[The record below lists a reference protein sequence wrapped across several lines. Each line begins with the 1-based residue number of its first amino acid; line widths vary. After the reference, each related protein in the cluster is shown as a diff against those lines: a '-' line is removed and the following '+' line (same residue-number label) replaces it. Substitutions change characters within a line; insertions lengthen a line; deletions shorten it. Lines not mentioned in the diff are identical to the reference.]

1 MEPEDLPWPGELEEE
16 EEEEAA
22 AAAAPEETA
31 NLDEIV
37 VVEEVEEET
46 RPELNSDFN
55 YEYQRRES
63 TDDDEE
69 DDEAKA
75 WLQAHPGGTLP
86 PPPPP
91 RYRYSEGERASLEVP
106 LTCRVW
112 QQSLYQGS
120 SRTQISDTNAVSLET
135 TTQWGSGDDQKTES
149 WHCLPQETDSSQ
161 TLDTSQ
167 TRFNVRTE
175 GIEVTDFSSLEESVL
190 SQSENQVKE
199 SNRDRDLLCS
209 PLLVIQDN
217 FASPDLPLLTCM
229 TQDQEFGADSLFHQS
244 ELEFAPLRGIP
255 DKSEDTEWFS
265 RPSEVSEALFQATSE
280 VASDLV
286 NSYLSISQHPLI
298 STPAAGSQHSLLP
311 PEQENKEE
319 SISSDTADEQKTSK
333 DSDNYDAASSYIS
346 WKTRKDMQQSET
358 NLVDQVSTSASSEVS
373 EETVAFKR
381 SDSFDA
387 SCSHVQFWKQETLQ
401 QAETHPTNQDRV
413 SFPHEI
419 TPPPPNR
426 MSYSFLRC
434 LLEGRRKGTPLTSD
448 SRYLESVCLRAP
460 AENGVKQNVDSL
472 GGYEGKEDVQKE
484 VSPCLK
490 QKETK
495 NNFLSSE
502 VHPRPSEIP
511 YIGKVIVPDNSVKVS
526 EAYVLSRG
534 HDLSKMEASG
544 GLLQTVKSNLDETSE
559 QLYFEE
565 ERNQKATSVFGEKNV
580 DATENVAFEAVIA
593 SIESSKDES
602 TVNEISKSLRDDSQE
617 REPKSPCLSPFNY
630 NDENSFFDEL
640 KHPCYQSTPGVFEPA
655 ASKLLLHKKDDD
667 DSSLYWHPSLK
678 SSPNSFQEI
687 LIKPL
692 SVIPELKSPA
702 SLSEKS
708 YNQSI
713 GLGKTQSAL
722 FQYDM
727 NNEMFLPIGKIKSVS
742 ALDLAEKVGSS
753 NDIYSMKVSTSGSL
767 VLQDLKQQTFEE
779 VIESSHC
786 SLGQDVDFSDTTEGL
801 SAAVGSS
808 SSANLVACDAESQGA
823 LPLTKDA
830 SLTTV
835 GQETLLKAD
844 IGQSEIPQPTGVE
857 SSFSIHTIMQNDPYF
872 VEGPQGKAASEI
884 ITVDDGTECCNPDE
898 NAVVCS
904 QRVAELQRETC
915 EQHDVTG
922 ECTELAALENLLD
935 DLCDSSQDCQPAS
948 QQPSEE
954 ESNYQEPVSHSNLG
968 INQSFSSILPPFVPH
983 EPTRESEYHSS
994 NLRMLRVSP
1003 DAVPKT
1009 LRHLAADASKGGLA
1023 EITQSNLKS
1032 GITTTPGDSDIG
1044 SRLSSSPE
1052 DLPQLVVHS
1061 QEATAGEHADLLHR
1075 KALTDSQLTEEPL
1088 KVSAVPVL
1096 ADQKTG
1102 IAAVPSSFYS
1112 QREKPGIF
1120 YQQAL
1125 PDSHLT
1131 EESLKVSAAP
1141 TPTDQKTE
1149 KGIVQP
1155 SSYSYREKPF
1165 YQQTVPDSHLPEE
1178 ALKVSA
1184 ASGPA
1189 DQKTSLPTVT
1199 STSYSQREEPS
1210 VFYQQELPESHLTEE
1225 APSVSAAA
1233 RPADRKTGTPTVAS
1247 TSYSHGEKPRI
1258 FYQQALPESH
1268 VPDRTLKFSAVP
1280 GPVDQKTGT
1289 TTVPSTSYSQRGK
1302 PGIFY
1307 QQELP
1312 DSHQIE
1318 EARKFSAALGS
1329 ADQKTGTTTVP
1340 STTYSQRGKPGI
1352 LHQQQLPDS
1361 HQIEEARK
1369 FSAAYGPADQKT
1381 IIPTIHSW
1389 SEKPVIFYPQALPD
1403 RHQTEETL
1411 KVSSVSGP
1419 ADQKTGIPTISSASY
1434 SHKEKPSIFY
1444 QQTLPD
1450 SNKTE
1455 EALKGAV
1462 APAPGDQKTGSPAEL
1477 SSPYSHRK
1485 QPILFSQQTLPDS
1498 HLPEE
1503 GLKVSAVF
1511 GSAEQKAEIA
1521 AVSSS
1526 AYSHRDKSGIVY
1538 QQELSDSHLAKEA
1551 LKVAVG
1557 ARVADQK
1564 TGIPTGSSGSHS
1576 QREKP
1581 SIFYQQVLPD
1591 SHPTEKPLKVSV
1603 VPGLVDQNT
1612 GIPTVPSGSYSQRQ
1626 KPVIFYQQTLPDSN
1640 IPEEALRVSGVP
1652 GPADKTFGI
1661 PTVTSTSYSQREKP
1675 SIFYQQKLP
1684 ETSLTEESLKLLA
1697 APRQADQRTG
1707 ISTAS
1712 SALYSQREKPG
1723 VFYQQSLPGS
1733 HLPGESPKVP
1743 AAPGSADH
1751 KTGTVTVPSSS
1762 YSLGEKS
1769 IIFYQQ
1775 PDGHVPEEALNVS
1788 ASPVSVEQ
1796 KTGIPT
1802 VISPSHS
1809 HKGETGIFYQQ
1820 NVSGSHLLEE
1830 ALKVSA
1836 APGPA
1841 DQKVRTSTVSS
1852 TSSSLGEKAII
1863 FYEQALPDSHPPEE
1877 DLKGLVVSGPTE
1889 QKTDI
1894 PTLPS
1899 SSYSLGEK
1907 PIIFH
1912 RQALPGSPLTKEA
1925 LKIVAVPE
1933 PADQKSGTPLVS
1945 STAYSLGEKPVIFYQ
1960 QALSDSQLT
1969 KETLKVSAVP
1979 GPVDQ
1984 KTGTPFYSHREKPV
1998 ISYQQ
2003 ELPDSHPTEKALK
2016 VSIVPG
2022 PTDPKTGK
2030 PVVISASYPHREK
2043 PSVSYQQELSDL
2055 TEAALKIL
2063 GVSAPADHKTV
2074 VTSTPY
2080 SQGEQS
2086 IDSYQQQLPDLTEV
2100 ALKSVGV
2107 PGPADQKIEIASPG
2121 SYTRKEK
2128 SSIVHQQEL
2137 PGVTKEAVDVF
2148 DLPGLS
2154 DQKTGIPTG
2163 PSVSYTDRQK
2173 SKDFHEQA
2181 LPDSQVT
2188 GETLKAS
2195 AVPGLADQ
2203 NRTSTVPSSS
2213 YQHKE
2218 KLKISPVNVLDDQKT
2233 ELSTTA
2239 HSSYSHGEKPKVST
2253 LIGPDDQKPPLL
2265 TSFRSSY
2272 SQRIKPSILFQQ
2284 QLPDRDQSGD
2294 TVKISTV
2301 PEPAEVNA
2309 GIPIP
2314 LSSSHLHREKPRIV
2328 YPQEL
2333 PNKHLTED
2341 ALKLSTV
2348 PGPADQKTVLPT
2360 TPPSSFSHREKPSI
2374 FYPKDLSDRH
2384 LTEDALKVSSGLGKV
2399 DQITGLPTVSPGTY
2413 SHAKSSMEDSREE
2426 EGVSESDDCGGS
2438 IDSLAAHV
2446 KNLLQCE
2453 SSLNHAKEILRNA
2466 EEEECRVRARARA
2479 WNMKFNLAHECGY
2492 SISELNEDDRRKV
2505 EEIKAELFGH
2515 GRTTDLSKGFQSPQ
2529 GIGCSP
2535 EAVCGH
2541 IIIESHEKGCFRTLT
2556 AEQPQL
2562 DSHPCVFRS
2571 AEPSEMIRGHRS
2583 ASSCTARH
2591 ISLSQ
2596 SPDQSNPHFKVWNSL
2611 RLESP
2616 SPLRIPEDFKISKS
2630 LRMPFHEPTCMPP
2643 KEMNFHSLSQML
2655 PSEPMKEFTTSITF
2669 SSHRHSKCVS
2679 DSSILKVGVT
2689 ESSPCTGASMGVFNS
2704 QEENP
2709 PRDLIQKASAPS
2721 SFKKPSHLPNKTVT
2735 ILAEGSRQSQK
2746 LPVNLEHSHQ
2756 EEKLIERSDFKVSF
2770 SEPST
2775 SASCSNYKEIQFSD
2789 NQTLISMDRPS
2800 STVGIEKNVTIIP
2813 DLPSHIFL
2821 EQRELFEQSKTP
2833 HADHHVR
2840 KHHSPPSPDI
2850 PSSIFLEQRELFE
2863 RCKSPYIDHPL
2874 RESHSLFPQGQECIA
2889 SDLPSPIFLEQR
2901 QSKAPC
2907 IDDHMRKHHFP
2918 LSQGQDCVV
2927 EKDNQLKPIS
2937 YISNINVEAKFTNVV
2952 SQLVP
2957 DHCTLATSAST
2968 PPSNRKAL
2976 SCVRITLCP
2985 KTPSTLESGAL
2996 DKRFHSLDPA
3006 CKTRMNS
3013 EFDSDLQTLSSRSLE
3028 PTSKLLTCKP
3038 VAQNQECLDFLGPIS
3053 PLDFQVIQSP
3063 LPDSSTITQK
3073 LKTMPSQNSQL
3084 VTSRQIQVNI
3094 SDLEAY
3100 SSPEG
3105 TPVSADRVG
3114 WARVKAGSGDLIQ
3127 ISHLWQKHTYLSH
3140 HCINRSCSQQ
3150 RELSIKPRFLEE
3162 SKTPFSGKI
3171 SSDAVT
3177 QITTESPEKT
3187 MFSSEIFI
3195 NAKDDGHEIPEPR
3208 TQKVPKPPV
3217 RFASSSS
3224 VQQITPTSGTDA
3236 QPELLPYKPSGSSKM
3251 FYVPQ
3256 LGKTPSFP
3264 DSKSD
3269 TTIESSHSGSNDA
3282 IAPDFPAQVLGT
3294 RDDELPDTV
3303 NIKHKEG
3310 IYSKRAKSKPS
3321 LSLEKIPFPKDNAD
3335 SSVPLPITGDENL
3348 ANKKQEEEIHSK
3360 KAVPKTA
3367 QPEESKPL
3375 QKEAAGSGGPTAPE
3389 HSAQVQDTKLGSLPD
3404 SKVIKQKEEIHM
3416 KGTIPKKAWLENKE
3430 SLEIDIAESESHSEF
3445 ENTTH
3450 SVFRSAKFY
3459 FHHPVHL
3466 ASDQDFCH
3474 ESVGRS
3480 VLVQHSWKDFFQHH
3494 SDKHR
3499 EHTYLPPPFQSVDK
3513 TQTDYTRVKSLS
3525 INLNLGN
3532 KEVIHTTKSQARDY
3546 LKSSRQINDP
3556 KKEHK
3561 VTRAVTTQHTSNL
3574 NELWNKYQERQKQQK
3589 PPGFIDGKELSLVE
3603 RLDRLAKLLQNPITH
3618 SLHASESTQ
3627 DDSRGERD
3635 VREWSGKHQPQKS
3648 KLQKKKRYKSLGDLK
3663 HRNISD
3669 LKKSKVLSHQ
3679 AGRPSQIKIEQIK
3692 FDKYILR
3699 KQPGFNYISNTS
3711 SESRPS
3717 EESELLTDTTTNIL
3731 STTTSVDSDI
3741 LTQTDR
3747 EVTLRERSSSISTI
3761 DTARLIQAFG
3771 HERVC
3776 MSPRRIK
3783 LYSSTTN
3790 QQRRYLEKRCKH
3802 NKKALN
3808 VGHPQM
3814 TSEHT
3819 RRKRIQ
3825 EENQMISSD
3834 SVSSSA
3840 GTFLSSNSTICNK
3853 QNVHMLNK
3861 GVQAGHLEIVNG
3873 TRKHTRDVGVT
3884 FPTPSSSEARLEED
3898 SDVTS
3903 WSEEKIE
3910 EKMLFANY
3918 LGDKKLR
3925 KSKQNCC
3932 EGVSWFVPVEDVKF
3946 ESKKENL
3953 PKICGPG
3960 VSWFEPITKIKPWR
3974 EPLREQNW
3982 QGQRVADWGLL
3993 AGPSQDHGRDTPRP
4007 FVRATLQ
4014 EALQLHRPDFISRS
4028 GERIKRLRLIVQ
4040 ERKLQNV
4047 LQSERHALFNAPAPL
4062 PERVFLAAQKTKPIG
4077 KKEMIQRSKRMY
4089 EQLPEVQ
4096 KKREEEKRRLE
4107 YKTYRLRAQ
4116 LYKKKVTNQL
4126 LGRKVPWD

>member
-565 ERNQKATSVFGEKNV
+565 ERNQKATSVF
-580 DATENVAFEAVIA
+580 
-593 SIESSKDES
+593 
-602 TVNEISKSLRDDSQE
+602 
-617 REPKSPCLSPFNY
+617 
-630 NDENSFFDEL
+630 
-640 KHPCYQSTPGVFEPA
+640 
-655 ASKLLLHKKDDD
+655 
-667 DSSLYWHPSLK
+667 
-678 SSPNSFQEI
+678 
-687 LIKPL
+687 
-692 SVIPELKSPA
+692 
-702 SLSEKS
+702 
-708 YNQSI
+708 
-713 GLGKTQSAL
+713 
-722 FQYDM
+722 
-727 NNEMFLPIGKIKSVS
+727 
-742 ALDLAEKVGSS
+742 
-753 NDIYSMKVSTSGSL
+753 
-767 VLQDLKQQTFEE
+767 
-779 VIESSHC
+779 
-786 SLGQDVDFSDTTEGL
+786 
-801 SAAVGSS
+801 
-808 SSANLVACDAESQGA
+808 
-823 LPLTKDA
+823 
-830 SLTTV
+830 
-835 GQETLLKAD
+835 
-844 IGQSEIPQPTGVE
+844 
-857 SSFSIHTIMQNDPYF
+857 
-872 VEGPQGKAASEI
+872 EGPQGKAASEI

-2413 SHAKSSMEDSREE
+2413 SHGEKHVFSEHVQRLIDNLQSSDSSVIANDMPLNSLADDRVIINKPEFSGFGDIGSEEIRDTDSSSKTLKEIQTLLMEAENLALKRCNFSAPLVPFRDVSDISFVQSKKVVCFKEPSVTDISDGSLLQRQPFREESPSNKCILKDTGTQTNLKCQRGVENWEFISSTTVRSPLQEAEYKARAALDETLRHYEAAKSVLRSEPEGYSGTIGKKIIIPVMSIIKSDSSTDTSDGNASCSWESNVPESLESVSDVLLNFFPYASAKSSMEDSREE

>member
-22 AAAAPEETA
+22 AAAEPEETA

-37 VVEEVEEET
+37 VVEEVEDET
-46 RPELNSDFN
+46 RPELNSDSN
-55 YEYQRRES
+55 YEFQRRES

-190 SQSENQVKE
+190 SQSENQAKE

-244 ELEFAPLRGIP
+244 EVEFAPLRGIP

-319 SISSDTADEQKTSK
+319 SISSDTADEQKTFK
-333 DSDNYDAASSYIS
+333 DSDNYDAASSYMS

-358 NLVDQVSTSASSEVS
+358 NLADKDQVSTSASSEVS
-373 EETVAFKR
+373 EETIAFKR

-387 SCSHVQFWKQETLQ
+387 ACSHVQFWKQETLQ

-434 LLEGRRKGTPLTSD
+434 LLEGRRKGIPLTSD

-472 GGYEGKEDVQKE
+472 GGYEGKEDLQKE
-484 VSPCLK
+484 VFPCLK

-526 EAYVLSRG
+526 EAYILSRG

-544 GLLQTVKSNLDETSE
+544 GPLQTVKSNLDETSE

-565 ERNQKATSVFGEKNV
+565 ERNQKTTSVF
-580 DATENVAFEAVIA
+580 
-593 SIESSKDES
+593 
-602 TVNEISKSLRDDSQE
+602 
-617 REPKSPCLSPFNY
+617 
-630 NDENSFFDEL
+630 
-640 KHPCYQSTPGVFEPA
+640 
-655 ASKLLLHKKDDD
+655 
-667 DSSLYWHPSLK
+667 
-678 SSPNSFQEI
+678 
-687 LIKPL
+687 
-692 SVIPELKSPA
+692 
-702 SLSEKS
+702 
-708 YNQSI
+708 
-713 GLGKTQSAL
+713 
-722 FQYDM
+722 
-727 NNEMFLPIGKIKSVS
+727 
-742 ALDLAEKVGSS
+742 
-753 NDIYSMKVSTSGSL
+753 
-767 VLQDLKQQTFEE
+767 
-779 VIESSHC
+779 
-786 SLGQDVDFSDTTEGL
+786 
-801 SAAVGSS
+801 
-808 SSANLVACDAESQGA
+808 
-823 LPLTKDA
+823 
-830 SLTTV
+830 
-835 GQETLLKAD
+835 
-844 IGQSEIPQPTGVE
+844 
-857 SSFSIHTIMQNDPYF
+857 
-872 VEGPQGKAASEI
+872 EGPQGKAASEV

-904 QRVAELQRETC
+904 QRVAELQSETC

-935 DLCDSSQDCQPAS
+935 DLCDSSQDWQPAS

-954 ESNYQEPVSHSNLG
+954 ESNFQEPVSHSNLG

-1009 LRHLAADASKGGLA
+1009 LKHLAGDASKGGLV

-1052 DLPQLVVHS
+1052 DVPQLVVHS
-1061 QEATAGEHADLLHR
+1061 QEEATTGEHADLLHQ
-1075 KALTDSQLTEEPL
+1075 KALTNSQLAEEPL
-1088 KVSAVPVL
+1088 KVPAVPVL

-1102 IAAVPSSFYS
+1102 TAPVPSPFYS

-1131 EESLKVSAAP
+1131 EESRKASAVP
-1141 TPTDQKTE
+1141 TPTDQKTG

-1155 SSYSYREKPF
+1155 SSHSYREKPNTF

-1184 ASGPA
+1184 ASEPA
-1189 DQKTSLPTVT
+1189 DQKTSIPTVT
-1199 STSYSQREEPS
+1199 STSYSGREEPGIFYQQSFPGSRLPEEVVRVSAAPQSADQKTGIPTVTFPSYSQREEPS
-1210 VFYQQELPESHLTEE
+1210 VFDQQELPESHFIEE

-1233 RPADRKTGTPTVAS
+1233 RPADQKTGTPTVAS

-1258 FYQQALPESH
+1258 FYQQVLPESH
-1268 VPDRTLKFSAVP
+1268 IPDRTLKFSAVP
-1280 GPVDQKTGT
+1280 GPVDQKTGTTTVPSTTYSQRGKPGILYQQQLPDSHQIEEARKFSAAFGSADQKTGT

-1307 QQELP
+1307 QQE
-1312 DSHQIE
+1312 
-1318 EARKFSAALGS
+1318 
-1329 ADQKTGTTTVP
+1329 
-1340 STTYSQRGKPGI
+1340 
-1352 LHQQQLPDS
+1352 LPDS

-1403 RHQTEETL
+1403 SHQTEEAL
-1411 KVSSVSGP
+1411 KVSSVSGE
-1419 ADQKTGIPTISSASY
+1419 ADQKTGIPTISSTSY

-1455 EALKGAV
+1455 EALKVSV
-1462 APAPGDQKTGSPAEL
+1462 ALAPGDQKTGSPAEL

-1526 AYSHRDKSGIVY
+1526 AYSHRDKSGVVF
-1538 QQELSDSHLAKEA
+1538 QRELSDSHLAKEA
-1551 LKVAVG
+1551 LKVSVG
-1557 ARVADQK
+1557 TRVADQK
-1564 TGIPTGSSGSHS
+1564 TGIPTGSSGSYSH
-1576 QREKP
+1576 REKP

-1612 GIPTVPSGSYSQRQ
+1612 GIPTVPSASYSQRQ
-1626 KPVIFYQQTLPDSN
+1626 KPVIFYQQTLPDSS
-1640 IPEEALRVSGVP
+1640 IPEEALKVSAVP

-1661 PTVTSTSYSQREKP
+1661 QTVTSTPYSQREKP

-1684 ETSLTEESLKLLA
+1684 ETPLTEESLKLLG

-1723 VFYQQSLPGS
+1723 VFYPQSLPGT
-1733 HLPGESPKVP
+1733 HLPGESPKVS
-1743 AAPGSADH
+1743 AAPGSAGH
-1751 KTGTVTVPSSS
+1751 KTGTATVPSSS

-1775 PDGHVPEEALNVS
+1775 PDGHIPEEALNVS
-1788 ASPVSVEQ
+1788 ASLVSVEQ

-1809 HKGETGIFYQQ
+1809 HKGETGIFYQ
-1820 NVSGSHLLEE
+1820 NVSGSRLLEE

-1852 TSSSLGEKAII
+1852 TSYSLGEKAII
-1863 FYEQALPDSHPPEE
+1863 FYEQAVPDSHPPEE

-1889 QKTDI
+1889 RKTDI

-1925 LKIVAVPE
+1925 LKTAAVPE

-1945 STAYSLGEKPVIFYQ
+1945 STAHSLGEKPIIFYQ

-1969 KETLKVSAVP
+1969 TETLKVSAVP

-2030 PVVISASYPHREK
+2030 PVVISATYPHREK
-2043 PSVSYQQELSDL
+2043 PNVSYQQELPDL

-2063 GVSAPADHKTV
+2063 GVSGPADHKTGIV
-2074 VTSTPY
+2074 PSTPY

-2163 PSVSYTDRQK
+2163 PSVSYSDGQK
-2173 SKDFHEQA
+2173 PKDFYEQA

-2188 GETLKAS
+2188 EETLRAS

-2203 NRTSTVPSSS
+2203 NRTPAVPSSS

-2218 KLKISPVNVLDDQKT
+2218 KLKTSPVNVLDDQKT

-2253 LIGPDDQKPPLL
+2253 VIGPDDQKPPLQ

-2272 SQRIKPSILFQQ
+2272 SQRIKPSVLFQQ

-2294 TVKISTV
+2294 TVKISPV

-2341 ALKLSTV
+2341 ALKVSTV

-2413 SHAKSSMEDSREE
+2413 SHGEKHVVSEHVQRLIDNLQSSDSSVISNGMPLNSLADDRVIINKPEFSGLGDIGSEEIQDTDSSSKTLKEIQTLLMEAENLALKRCNFSAPLVPFRDVSDISFVQSKKVVCFKEPSVTDISDGSLLQRQPFREESPSNKCILKDTGTQTSLKCQRGVENWEFISSTTVRSPLQEAEYKARVALDETLRHYEAAKSVLRSEPEGYSGTIGKKIIIPVMSIIKSDSSTDTSDENASCSWESNVPESLESVSDVLLNFFPYASAKSSMEDSREE

-2515 GRTTDLSKGFQSPQ
+2515 GRTTDLSKGFQSPR

-2562 DSHPCVFRS
+2562 DSHPCVFRP
-2571 AEPSEMIRGHRS
+2571 AEPLQMIRGHRS
-2583 ASSCTARH
+2583 ASPCTARH

-2616 SPLRIPEDFKISKS
+2616 SPLGIPEDFKISKS

-2721 SFKKPSHLPNKTVT
+2721 SLKKPSHLPNKTVT

-2833 HADHHVR
+2833 HADHQVR

-2985 KTPSTLESGAL
+2985 KTPSTLESGTL

-3063 LPDSSTITQK
+3063 LPDSSTIAQN

-3105 TPVSADRVG
+3105 TPVSAD
-3114 WARVKAGSGDLIQ
+3114 
-3127 ISHLWQKHTYLSH
+3127 
-3140 HCINRSCSQQ
+3140 
-3150 RELSIKPRFLEE
+3150 RFLEE

-3195 NAKDDGHEIPEPR
+3195 NAKDDGSEIPEPR

-3251 FYVPQ
+3251 YYVPQ

-3282 IAPDFPAQVLGT
+3282 IAPDFPVQVLGT

-3389 HSAQVQDTKLGSLPD
+3389 HSAQVQDTKLGSLSD

-3416 KGTIPKKAWLENKE
+3416 KGTIPKKAWLEDKE

-3513 TQTDYTRVKSLS
+3513 TQTDYTRIKSLS

-3561 VTRAVTTQHTSNL
+3561 VTREVTTQHTSNL

-3589 PPGFIDGKELSLVE
+3589 LPGFIDGKELSLVE

-3669 LKKSKVLSHQ
+3669 LKKSKVLSHH

-3873 TRKHTRDVGVT
+3873 ARKHTRDVGVT

-3910 EKMLFANY
+3910 EKMLFTNY

-3925 KSKQNCC
+3925 KSKQNSC

-3982 QGQRVADWGLL
+3982 QGQRVADWGSL

-4047 LQSERHALFNAPAPL
+4047 LQSERDALFNAPAPL
-4062 PERVFLAAQKTKPIG
+4062 PERGCMSSCQKS
-4077 KKEMIQRSKRMY
+4077 RKR
-4089 EQLPEVQ
+4089 
-4096 KKREEEKRRLE
+4096 EKRRRGDWNIRRTGCE
-4107 YKTYRLRAQ
+4107 PSCIK
-4116 LYKKKVTNQL
+4116 
-4126 LGRKVPWD
+4126 RK

>member
-91 RYRYSEGERASLEVP
+91 RYRYSEGERASLE
-106 LTCRVW
+106 
-112 QQSLYQGS
+112 
-120 SRTQISDTNAVSLET
+120 
-135 TTQWGSGDDQKTES
+135 KTES

-565 ERNQKATSVFGEKNV
+565 ERNQKATSVF
-580 DATENVAFEAVIA
+580 
-593 SIESSKDES
+593 
-602 TVNEISKSLRDDSQE
+602 
-617 REPKSPCLSPFNY
+617 
-630 NDENSFFDEL
+630 
-640 KHPCYQSTPGVFEPA
+640 
-655 ASKLLLHKKDDD
+655 
-667 DSSLYWHPSLK
+667 
-678 SSPNSFQEI
+678 
-687 LIKPL
+687 
-692 SVIPELKSPA
+692 
-702 SLSEKS
+702 
-708 YNQSI
+708 
-713 GLGKTQSAL
+713 
-722 FQYDM
+722 
-727 NNEMFLPIGKIKSVS
+727 
-742 ALDLAEKVGSS
+742 
-753 NDIYSMKVSTSGSL
+753 
-767 VLQDLKQQTFEE
+767 
-779 VIESSHC
+779 
-786 SLGQDVDFSDTTEGL
+786 
-801 SAAVGSS
+801 
-808 SSANLVACDAESQGA
+808 
-823 LPLTKDA
+823 
-830 SLTTV
+830 
-835 GQETLLKAD
+835 
-844 IGQSEIPQPTGVE
+844 
-857 SSFSIHTIMQNDPYF
+857 
-872 VEGPQGKAASEI
+872 EGPQGKAASEI

-1075 KALTDSQLTEEPL
+1075 KVLTDSQLTEEPL
-1088 KVSAVPVL
+1088 KVSAVPVP

-1361 HQIEEARK
+1361 HQIEEAWK

-1419 ADQKTGIPTISSASY
+1419 ADQKTGIPTISSTSY

-1450 SNKTE
+1450 SNKTDK
-1455 EALKGAV
+1455 ALKGAV

-2413 SHAKSSMEDSREE
+2413 SHGEKHVFSEHVQRLIDNLQSSDSSVIANDMPLNSLADDRVIINKPEFSGFGDIGSEEIRDTDSSSKTLKEIQTLLMEAENLALKRCNFSAPLVPFRDVSDISFVQSKKVVCFKEPSVTDISDGSLLQRQPFREESPSNKCILKDTGTQTNLKCQRGVENWEFISSTTVRSPLQEAEYKARAALDETLRHYEAAKSVLRSEPEGYSGTIGKKIIIPVMSIIKSDSSTDTSDGNASCSWESNVPESLESVSDVLLNFFPYASAKSSMEDSREE

-3105 TPVSADRVG
+3105 TPVSAD
-3114 WARVKAGSGDLIQ
+3114 
-3127 ISHLWQKHTYLSH
+3127 
-3140 HCINRSCSQQ
+3140 
-3150 RELSIKPRFLEE
+3150 RFLEE

-4062 PERVFLAAQKTKPIG
+4062 PERGCMSSCQKS
-4077 KKEMIQRSKRMY
+4077 RKR
-4089 EQLPEVQ
+4089 
-4096 KKREEEKRRLE
+4096 EKRRRGDWNIRRTGCE
-4107 YKTYRLRAQ
+4107 PSCIKSASS
-4116 LYKKKVTNQL
+4116 
-4126 LGRKVPWD
+4126 